1 MTHTYHKITYISKLA
16 IALLIV
22 ATILF
27 MILNNRTKDD
37 SSQNTSKNVNAKA
50 QVAVTDSVFSS
61 TGDNSY
67 KILAKR
73 VTQSDDGVYFLN
85 SISGGYHLD
94 NDDEIDMKAHS
105 GKFDSILDVAHLEN
119 DVKINYLGYDLMSE
133 ALDLDLKNYSASSPT
148 NVRVKGSGGSIEAES
163 FKTTDK
169 FNQIIF
175 HGDVKADFTI
185 HNDHKR

>member
-1 MTHTYHKITYISKLA
+1 MAHTYHKITYISKLA
-16 IALLIV
+16 IALLIL

-27 MILNNRTKDD
+27 LILNRTKGD
-37 SSQNTSKNVNAKA
+37 SSPKISQNINANA
-50 QVAVTDSVFSS
+50 QVTVTDSVFSS

-73 VTQSDDGVYFLN
+73 VTQNDDGVYFLN

-119 DVKINYLGYDLMSE
+119 DVKINYLGYDLMSDI
-133 ALDLDLKNYSASSPT
+133 LDLDLKNYSASSPT
-148 NVRVKGSGGSIEAES
+148 NVHVKGIGGSIEAES

-175 HGDVKADFTI
+175 HGDVQADFTI